1 LPLPGF
7 VPLGVCNSVLFRPAE
22 VEGGPLG
29 LGLGFVLR
37 AAFARASAAG
47 DEYPL
52 DMKDRKSPFFP
63 VAILVLFIAL
73 SFCGTL
79 KRLVSL
85 NQKLLHPILSLKPS
99 LPHGVKSLH
108 PTPFLTFRS
117 PARNGY
123 GEQPAYASFG
133 PTESAL
139 KLPWLFR
146 LPYQSFSGL

>member
-1 LPLPGF
+1 MPLPGF

-108 PTPFLTFRS
+108 PILSLIGTISSGASNPIVREALPLILSYNHEDEEPS
-117 PARNGY
+117 PC
-123 GEQPAYASFG
+123 
-133 PTESAL
+133 
-139 KLPWLFR
+139 
-146 LPYQSFSGL
+146 